1 MLNFLTKNNK
11 CLHDK
16 VSPLNSGNFCPDCGT
31 EIKISWQLL
40 RCDCCLT
47 KKKFNILRNK
57 IVPEDQFCK
66 NCGNSAFYLETK
78 ERPEFFDY
86 AYAVILKEEI
96 RSDFVFKET
105 VQIWIEEE
113 TVREKENF
121 QKMLPVFCR

>member
-1 MLNFLTKNNK
+1 MIKFLTKNNK
-11 CLHDK
+11 CIHDK
-16 VSPLNSGNFCPDCGT
+16 ISPLTPGEFCPDCGA

-40 RCDCCLT
+40 RCDCCLA
-47 KKKFNILRNK
+47 KRKFNILRNK
-57 IVPEDQFCK
+57 IVPEDKFCK
-66 NCGNSAFYLETK
+66 NCGSAEYYLETK

-86 AYAVILKEEI
+86 GYAVILKEEI

-113 TVREKENF
+113 NVRERENF